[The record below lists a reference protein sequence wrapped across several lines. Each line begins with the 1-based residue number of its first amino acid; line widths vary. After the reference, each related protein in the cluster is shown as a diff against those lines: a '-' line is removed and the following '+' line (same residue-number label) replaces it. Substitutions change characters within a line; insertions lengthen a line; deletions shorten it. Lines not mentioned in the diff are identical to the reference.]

1 MKNNTARSLEEKK
14 GKPTENPDLVEL
26 GRNIQRQR
34 EFLGMSQEELGLD
47 VGSNK
52 NTIYLYETAQRVMKV
67 DRLFEIS
74 EALMVTPAE
83 LCPERFSDEEKID
96 PRLYQIGE
104 KMKKIDPKKR
114 AAAYQALEAVA
125 IGFLNME

>member
-1 MKNNTARSLEEKK
+1 MKNNTASGLEEKK

-74 EALMVTPAE
+74 EALWLLRQNFALRDSV
-83 LCPERFSDEEKID
+83 
-96 PRLYQIGE
+96 
-104 KMKKIDPKKR
+104 MKKR
-114 AAAYQALEAVA
+114 
-125 IGFLNME
+125 